1 MRTKPLTT
9 LDTRHTVH
17 AHQHHFGWSRER
29 APLLTVAPGEAV
41 EFDVVDGGGG
51 QITPESTAATIAT
64 LDFSTLLPLT
74 GPIAVD
80 GAEPGDTLEITIL
93 DLDPCGW
100 GWSAIIPGFGVLAD
114 EFTEP
119 ALHIWRY
126 DRSGRVPA
134 AFGDHARVPIRPFP
148 GTLGVAPGEP
158 GLHSA
163 LPPRNVG
170 GNLDTRDICSGARLR
185 LPVEV
190 PGALFS
196 IGDTHAAQGDG
207 ELAGSAIESSM
218 RVALRFDLLKGKTF
232 GGPWFDTPGPI
243 TRHLDARGYH
253 VTSGIGPDL
262 LEAARDAVRR
272 MIEVLAHL
280 HGLPARE
287 AYMLC
292 SVCADLRI
300 NELVNQPNWVVSLY
314 FPRLVLE

>member
-1 MRTKPLTT
+1 MLFTEWSGRLPL
-9 LDTRHTVH
+9 DIKHTIH
-17 AHQHHFGWSRER
+17 AHQRHFGWSPEH
-29 APLLTVAPGEAV
+29 APQATVAPGEVV

-51 QITPESTAATIAT
+51 QVTPESTADTIST

-80 GAEPGDTLEITIL
+80 GAEPGDTLVVTVL
-93 DLDPCGW
+93 DLHPCGW
-100 GWSAIIPGFGVLAD
+100 GWSAIIPGFGLLAE
-114 EFTEP
+114 EFSES

-126 DRSGRVPA
+126 DRTGRAPA
-134 AFGDHARVPIRPFP
+134 AFGDFARVPP

-158 GLHSA
+158 GVSSA

-170 GNLDTRDICSGARLR
+170 GNLDTRDICAGTRLH

-218 RVALRFDLLKGKTF
+218 RVALRFELDKGVSF
-232 GGPWFDTPGPI
+232 GGPWFDTAGPI
-243 TRHLDARGYH
+243 TRHLDSRGYY
-253 VTSGIGPDL
+253 VASGVGPDL
-262 LEAARDAVRR
+262 MEAARDAVRR
-272 MIEVLAHL
+272 MIDVLAHL
-280 HGLPARE
+280 HGIGARD

-300 NELVNQPNWVVSLY
+300 NELVNQPSWVVSRY
-314 FPRLVLE
+314 FPRVVLE